1 MSAVAWRRRGH
12 RLFTAGWLVGCL
24 LLAMATPC
32 QAQMPSLE
40 AHRGETL
47 ADGWQLVDVESH
59 AEFVRLHFARGEEAA
74 HLEINARAQR
84 DGQAHSEYYAI
95 QPAPEGFAPPA
106 LQEAVLLLLRDA
118 ERTEPAPTSPA
129 LRVKVSRVVL
139 LLQLLLALATAFLL
153 VGLAVDL
160 HQRRRLGREPVP
172 GRSLRAHA
180 LPLVVFTTSGA
191 LLRVAGGNRV
201 PGFEGGSGHP
211 HGFGDMAAL
220 LGERLPRLD
229 SHGSGPAALAEL
241 LFALAPQEEATWIAL
256 QATLAVLTIPLV
268 YLAALGWLRST
279 REATWA
285 AAVYAL
291 LPCAAYFAMTEV
303 RTVPGAFFVMLSVAL
318 TGAAVS
324 AKRASWLASAGLFAV
339 LATSFHPVLA
349 AAPLVMAL
357 GLIARDDA
365 AAFVTTPRALLALAG
380 TGAVWAIMLRL
391 LALQLESRG
400 AAQVMGD
407 GVLGPL
413 FDAPRL
419 LLPTLGF
426 APERPFNAFLNTY
439 STPPLIGLAWVAG
452 LAALRY
458 PARRRVLVTLLLAAL
473 GMTLPGMAGGRL
485 NLARLQYA
493 ATPLHAMLAGVGIV
507 NLLELLATKLTA
519 RRVQRGI
526 PAAVAIAMGLSVAVS
541 PGPLSE
547 SFVYENERSTV
558 LRALP
563 ALTAV
568 CDVWVAPT
576 VDDAYTGAPSYLTR
590 ERLEST
596 RWKALLPT
604 DDVTARVAASLSR
617 DGCAY
622 YYRPS
627 ACWSQRQDE
636 PPASPGP
643 TALRAEC
650 AATEA
655 QLVLEP
661 LHVETIAAV
670 PAAAAS
676 YRRPQI
682 EVGFFRIR
690 ALAL

>member
-1 MSAVAWRRRGH
+1 MSGAARRRLDR
-12 RLFTAGWLVGCL
+12 RLFVAGCLAGCL
-24 LLAMATPC
+24 LLVTATG
-32 QAQMPSLE
+32 QAQLPSLE
-40 AHRGETL
+40 GHRGETL

-59 AEFVRLHFARGEEAA
+59 REFVRLHFARGGESA
-74 HLEINARAQR
+74 HLEINARTQR
-84 DGQAHSEYYAI
+84 DGQAHTERYAI

-106 LQEAVLLLLRDA
+106 LQDAVLLLLRDI
-118 ERTEPAPTSPA
+118 ERTEPAPSPA
-129 LRVKVSRVVL
+129 VGVKVARVVL

-153 VGLAVDL
+153 VGLGVTL
-160 HQRRRLGREPVP
+160 HQRRRAHVERPPSRG
-172 GRSLRAHA
+172 LRAHA

-201 PGFEGGSGHP
+201 PGFEGGYGQA
-211 HGFGDMAAL
+211 HGFGDMAVL

-229 SHGSGPAALAEL
+229 PHGSGPAALAQL
-241 LFALAPQEEATWIAL
+241 LFAVAPQQEATWIAL

-285 AAVYAL
+285 TAVYAL

-303 RTVPGAFFVMLSVAL
+303 RTVPGAFFMMLSVAL

-324 AKRASWLASAGLFAV
+324 TERASWLASAGLFAV
-339 LATSFHPVLA
+339 LATTFHPVLA

-357 GLIARDDA
+357 ALIARDDA
-365 AAFVTTPRALLALAG
+365 AAFVSTPRALLALAG
-380 TGAVWAIMLRL
+380 AGAAWAIMLRL
-391 LALQLESRG
+391 LALQLESG
-400 AAQVMGD
+400 GD
-407 GVLGPL
+407 DQLIGGSVLGPL
-413 FDAPRL
+413 VDAPRL
-419 LLPTLGF
+419 LLPTLSS
-426 APERPFNAFLNTY
+426 APARPFNAILNI
-439 STPPLIGLAWVAG
+439 SWTPPLIALAWVAG
-452 LAALRY
+452 LAALRF

-473 GMTLPGMAGGRL
+473 GMTLPGMSGGRL

-507 NLLELLATKLTA
+507 NLLEFLASKLTA
-519 RRVQRGI
+519 THVQRGI

-547 SFVYENERSTV
+547 SFVYENERSMV
-558 LRALP
+558 LGALP

-576 VDDAYTGAPSYLTR
+576 LDAAYTGVPSYLTR
-590 ERLEST
+590 ERLEPT
-596 RWKALLPT
+596 RWKALRPT
-604 DDVTARVAASLSR
+604 DDATAHVAASLAR

-627 ACWSQRQDE
+627 VCWSQREDE
-636 PPASPGP
+636 PPATPDP
-643 TALRAEC
+643 TALRSEC

>member
-160 HQRRRLGREPVP
+160 HQRRRLGSEPVP

-458 PARRRVLVTLLLAAL
+458 PAHRRVRTLAPAVGITVMDKQRFPEGFQPGNQPVMHHPVGKIRGVDFPRLGSFRHEANRGERSPCAEVHGVFQFRQPVQPVAFKPALVDAGLLASPCAAPGRVHGPVADGRNIHTLTGANQTDIVVIVLIVVVVVAVVEVHIPCIVTVARNGRRRSPMLLTRFRPAFTVGRFCDNCARSHRAA
-473 GMTLPGMAGGRL
+473 
-485 NLARLQYA
+485 
-493 ATPLHAMLAGVGIV
+493 
-507 NLLELLATKLTA
+507 
-519 RRVQRGI
+519 RV
-526 PAAVAIAMGLSVAVS
+526 LSVLAH
-541 PGPLSE
+541 
-547 SFVYENERSTV
+547 
-558 LRALP
+558 
-563 ALTAV
+563 
-568 CDVWVAPT
+568 
-576 VDDAYTGAPSYLTR
+576 
-590 ERLEST
+590 
-596 RWKALLPT
+596 
-604 DDVTARVAASLSR
+604 
-617 DGCAY
+617 DGCTKADACCPFRY
-622 YYRPS
+622 CLYHPPLCLPS
-627 ACWSQRQDE
+627 S
-636 PPASPGP
+636 PVSSAS
-643 TALRAEC
+643 C
-650 AATEA
+650 
-655 QLVLEP
+655 
-661 LHVETIAAV
+661 
-670 PAAAAS
+670 S
-676 YRRPQI
+676 NW
-682 EVGFFRIR
+682 
-690 ALAL
+690 